1 MRPSGRAV
9 LLAGGLVL
17 AAACGGDDD
26 LAADAGDDFAVV
38 VGESP
43 TFDGCGSSGDIVN
56 YQWVIRG
63 TPSDMSDDVDKPLR
77 EIDDQC
83 SFTLDA
89 AMLIDEVGVWTIELT
104 VSDAEGNTSSD
115 TVTVEV
121 TG

>member
-1 MRPSGRAV
+1 MRLSGRAV
-9 LLAGGLVL
+9 LLAGGLVV

-26 LAADAGDDFAVV
+26 LGADAGDDFTVA

-63 TPSDMSDDVDKPLR
+63 TPSDMAEDVDKPLR
-77 EIDDQC
+77 EVDDQC

-89 AMLIDEVGVWTIELT
+89 AMLIDEVGEWTIELT

>member
-63 TPSDMSDDVDKPLR
+63 TPSDMADDVDKPLR
-77 EIDDQC
+77 EVDDQC

-89 AMLIDEVGVWTIELT
+89 AMLIDEVGEWTIELT